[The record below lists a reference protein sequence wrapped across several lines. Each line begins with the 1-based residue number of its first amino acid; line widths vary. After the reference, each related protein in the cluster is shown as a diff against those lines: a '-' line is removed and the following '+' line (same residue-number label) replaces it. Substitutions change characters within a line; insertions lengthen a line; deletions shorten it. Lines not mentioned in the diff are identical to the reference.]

1 MPTLLFVQA
10 GKATMK
16 VVIMRMSSTLAHDT
30 NICAANNTWKLN
42 VALVLNFPL
51 GQFNVSA
58 SVRVVDNS
66 WILATPPLDDS
77 ALLFTEASLER
88 AIDVRIRLD
97 GISFFNMAPMGIFC
111 HAQNGCTTN
120 IAK

>member
-10 GKATMK
+10 GKAAME
-16 VVIMRMSSTLAHDT
+16 VVIMRVSSTLAHDT
-30 NICAANNTWKLN
+30 NISVAINTWKLN
-42 VALVLNFPL
+42 VALVRDFRL

-66 WILATPPLDDS
+66 GILATPPLDDC
-77 ALLFTEASLER
+77 ALSFTEASLEWT
-88 AIDVRIRLD
+88 IDMRIRLN
-97 GISFFNMAPMGIFC
+97 GISLLKAPMGIFC
-111 HAQNGCTTN
+111 HARNSCTTN